1 VKYISIPI
9 LLIAFAAMLYMSTGQ
24 VMVSAIDIAEAQ
36 QEAVARI
43 SSSKLTQ
50 VIITANDLSTGK
62 AVMIGKHEISYDG
75 KLYDIASQTKEG
87 NNTVLM
93 VKWDE
98 KEEGL
103 ISELAEHIENLFDNL
118 PVNGKSTKHLLKNID
133 KDYFL
138 SHRTTMSFLN
148 ESKTIEANSASA
160 FAPYS
165 SVSIEIHSPPPQA

>member
-1 VKYISIPI
+1 
-9 LLIAFAAMLYMSTGQ
+9 
-24 VMVSAIDIAEAQ
+24 
-36 QEAVARI
+36 
-43 SSSKLTQ
+43 
-50 VIITANDLSTGK
+50 
-62 AVMIGKHEISYDG
+62 
-75 KLYDIASQTKEG
+75 
-87 NNTVLM
+87 M

-133 KDYFL
+133 KDYFF
-138 SHRTTMSFLN
+138 SHKTTMSFLN
-148 ESKTIEANSASA
+148 ESKTIEANSTSA